1 MEKDELL
8 KQFNKVI
15 SSLCTELVKE
25 NLKEDV
31 TVAPSLIKTIE
42 ARDEF
47 INYLHPKEKADTS
60 QDMSAE
66 EIAQQI
72 QNRILKHFKQIA
84 SEDFG
89 SY

>member
-15 SSLCTELVKE
+15 SSLCTELV
-25 NLKEDV
+25 KEDV

-66 EIAQQI
+66 EIAQQV